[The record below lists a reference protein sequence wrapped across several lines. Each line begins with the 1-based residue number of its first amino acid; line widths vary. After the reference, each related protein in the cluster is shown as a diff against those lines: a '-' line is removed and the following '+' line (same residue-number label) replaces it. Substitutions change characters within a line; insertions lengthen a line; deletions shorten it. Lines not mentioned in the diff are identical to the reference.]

1 MNPLKDEF
9 LGHPKGL
16 FILFTTEM
24 WERFSYYGMR
34 ALMVL
39 TLIAGTNA
47 MNPGFGWSESEALI
61 LYGWY
66 TGLVYF
72 TPLFGGWLADHF
84 IGQRRSVLIGGVI
97 MALAQFTLAYSVP
110 GKIHW
115 FYVGLVLLVL
125 GNGFFKPNISTMVGS
140 LYPQGDQR
148 RDGAFTIFYMGIN
161 LGAFLSPLVAST
173 LGENPAYGWKYGYM
187 TAGIGM
193 TLSVIIQLLFSHR
206 YLGHIGMEPS
216 AKLALQKSGG
226 KKEPLTALERDRIRV
241 IFVLFIF
248 VVLFWASF
256 EQAGGLMNIYAAE
269 KTDRMIASLHFEIP
283 SGWFQSMNPF
293 YIITLA
299 PLFSILWMKLGARNP
314 SAPIK
319 MVFGLL
325 FTALGFLFM
334 IGAVFDQ
341 KANGLASMSWLAVS
355 YLFQTMGELCIS
367 PVGLSMTTK
376 LAPLRLAS
384 LMMGI
389 WLLINF
395 FANLLA
401 GLIGSYAE
409 DLGELAIFSGI
420 VVANFVFALVLW
432 GISGKLID
440 WMHGAEVV
448 KTETAHLE

>member
-1 MNPLKDEF
+1 MQIHPPKGEF

-47 MNPGFGWSESEALI
+47 VNPGFGWSESEALI

-84 IGQRRSVLIGGVI
+84 IGQRKSVLIGGVI

-110 GKIHW
+110 GKIYW
-115 FYVGLVLLVL
+115 FYAGLVLLVL

-140 LYPQGDQR
+140 LYPEGDRR

-173 LGENPAYGWKYGYM
+173 LGENPAYGWRYGYIA
-187 TAGIGM
+187 AGIGM
-193 TLSVIIQLLFSHR
+193 TFSVIIQLLLARR
-206 YLGHIGMEPS
+206 YLGNIGMEPS
-216 AKLALQKSGG
+216 AKLALQSSGG
-226 KKEPLTALERDRIRV
+226 KKEPLTSLERDRIKV

-269 KTDRMIASLHFEIP
+269 KTDRMVASLHFEIP

-293 YIITLA
+293 YIVTLA
-299 PLFSILWMKLGARNP
+299 PLFSILWMKLGDKNP
-314 SAPIK
+314 LAPIK

-325 FTALGFLFM
+325 LTAVGFLFM
-334 IGAVFDQ
+334 IGAVLDQ
-341 KANGLASMSWLAVS
+341 KTNGLASMGWLAGS

-367 PVGLSMTTK
+367 PVGLSTTTK

-395 FANLLA
+395 FANLIA
-401 GLIGSYAE
+401 GLVGSYAE
-409 DLGELAIFSGI
+409 ELGELAVFSGI
-420 VVANFVFALVLW
+420 VAANLVFALALW

-440 WMHGAEVV
+440 WMHGAESNFFN
-448 KTETAHLE
+448 E